1 MEDYRVILLDMD
13 TKIKGYM
20 IRNNDGFST
29 IVLNSRHCHE
39 QNIKSCLHE
48 LKHILCNDLDADEHI
63 TTIEAKRH
71 ETT

>member
-29 IVLNSRHCHE
+29 IVLNARHCHE
-39 QNIKSCLHE
+39 QNIKSYLHE
-48 LKHILCNDLDADEHI
+48 LKHMYYGDLDAEEHV

-71 ETT
+71 EIT